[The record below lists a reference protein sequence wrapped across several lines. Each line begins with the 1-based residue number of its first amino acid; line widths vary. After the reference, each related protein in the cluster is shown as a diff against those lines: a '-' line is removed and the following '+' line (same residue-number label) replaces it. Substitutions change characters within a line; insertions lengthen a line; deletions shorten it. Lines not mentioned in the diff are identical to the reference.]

1 MPKSNMERR
10 DMPLQTRDAA
20 VLPKTLNDEARTIE
34 LVWSTGARVRRF
46 DWWEGR
52 FYEEEISLDPKHVDL
67 SRLESGAPLLNSH
80 NNWRLDG
87 QIGVVE
93 KAWIEKGEA
102 RAIVRFSRREE
113 VDAIWGDVKDGV
125 IRNVSVGYTVRKYEI
140 VKEEGKLD
148 LYRAVDWQPLE
159 ISLVSIPA
167 DAGAG
172 TRSETEGEK
181 PEGRTYP
188 CEMINR
194 ADVAH
199 KPEGTMPDNKPKDTA
214 APADQARSDPNA
226 GAAPAATPAND
237 AARQEDIRR
246 AASDAVAAERTR
258 CSTIRTRCR
267 TAGLDDKFADD
278 LISRG
283 VEGEH
288 IGNAIFDEMAK
299 RGGEATQPRITG
311 GADHTDPA
319 EIRARMSEA
328 LAARA
333 SVHLAPKGRIEM
345 TDRAR
350 DFSNLGILE
359 LGIEL
364 ARSHGDKLSTR
375 MAPAA
380 MYQHLMQRQLST
392 SDFPILLMDAANKVL
407 ASAYQLAAPS
417 YKEIFQRNAMRD
429 FKPHNLIRA
438 GDFPNLLAKGESGE
452 FQYGSIGESK
462 EQLVLATWGR
472 IVSLSRRVL
481 INDDLNAFARLPA
494 MIADRVAAFE
504 NATAYAVLTVGS
516 GNNGP
521 TLLETGRQLFNTTDK
536 TLAGSGAAIA
546 IGTVSTGRENIRQ
559 HKSLD
564 GLPLNL
570 VPDIILTS
578 PSNETIAEQFCNTV
592 IVAATDATAN
602 PFKGKLKPI
611 ADAALSG
618 NNWYLFASGGGALAY
633 GHLEGAEGPQ
643 VMSREGFTTEGLD
656 VRVMLDFVAGAIGFR
671 GCWKNPQS

>member
-1 MPKSNMERR
+1 MPKPNMERR

-20 VLPKTLNDEARTIE
+20 VLPKTINDETRSIE

-52 FYEEEISLDPKHVDL
+52 YYEEEISLDPKHVDL
-67 SRLESGAPLLNSH
+67 ARLENGAPLLNSH
-80 NNWRLDG
+80 HQWGLEG

-93 KAWIEKGEA
+93 RAWLEKGEA
-102 RAIVRFSRREE
+102 RAIVRFSKRDE
-113 VDAIWGDVKDGV
+113 VTPIWADVKDGV
-125 IRNVSVGYTVRKYEI
+125 VRNVSVGYSVRKYEI

-148 LYRAVDWQPLE
+148 LYRAVDWTPLE

-172 TRSETEGEK
+172 TRGETKGEK
-181 PEGRTYP
+181 PEVRTYP
-188 CEMINR
+188 CEIVNR
-194 ADVAH
+194 ADAAH
-199 KPEGTMPDNKPKDTA
+199 NPEGTMPEPKKNDTA
-214 APADQARSDPNA
+214 APADPAITRSDPNP
-226 GAAPAATPAND
+226 GAAPTPASD
-237 AARQEDIRR
+237 AARQEEIRTIT
-246 AASDAVAAERTR
+246 AAAVAAERTR
-258 CSTIRTRCR
+258 VSTIRTRCR
-267 TAGLDDKFADD
+267 TAGLDDKFADG
-278 LISRG
+278 LIDRG
-283 VEGEH
+283 IEGEH

-299 RGGEATQPRITG
+299 RGGDATQPRITG
-311 GADHTDPA
+311 GADHTDPV
-319 EIRARMSEA
+319 EIRSRMVEA
-328 LAARA
+328 LSARA
-333 SVHLAPKGRIEM
+333 SEYLPAPGRIAM
-345 TDRAR
+345 TERAR
-350 DFSNLGILE
+350 DFANMGLLD

-364 ARSHGDKLSTR
+364 ARAHGDKVSTR

-380 MYQHLMQRQLST
+380 MYNHLLQRQLST
-392 SDFPILLMDAANKVL
+392 SDFPILLMDASNKML
-407 ASAYQLAAPS
+407 AQAYAMAAPS

-438 GDFPNLLAKGESGE
+438 GDFPNLLAKGETGE

-462 EQLVLATWGR
+462 EQLVLASWGR

-481 INDDLNAFARLPA
+481 INDDLNAFAKLPA
-494 MIADRVAAFE
+494 MIAERVAAFE
-504 NATAYAVLTVGS
+504 NATAYAVLTVATD
-516 GNNGP
+516 GP
-521 TLLETGRQLFNTTDK
+521 TLLETGRKLFNTTDK
-536 TLAGSGAAIA
+536 TLAGSGAAIS
-546 IGTVSTGRENIRQ
+546 ITTVSTGRENIRQ

-578 PSNETIAEQFCNTV
+578 PANETVAEQFCNTV